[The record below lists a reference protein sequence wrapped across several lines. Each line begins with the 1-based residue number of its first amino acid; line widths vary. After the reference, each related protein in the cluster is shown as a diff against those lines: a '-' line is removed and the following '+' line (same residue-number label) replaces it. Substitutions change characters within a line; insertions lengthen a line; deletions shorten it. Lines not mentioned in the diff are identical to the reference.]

1 MFRILVPH
9 FLMSAGLSAGLA
21 ALAVGMLC
29 VSDVA
34 QADGIEDATRPVVA
48 IGKADTVRDSIMHFL
63 AAIEEEQTKAPST
76 AGATQAGYFSRAFFA
91 GAANG
96 DSTANAVTE
105 KAEPGPR
112 IIIVAAAD
120 PYYERWQ
127 RDANER
133 LKAEGVAQIV
143 KQHPLAAA
151 HPDKSVIVCE
161 AGCSSRKDE
170 VVYMAAYVPAVAPPR
185 TFEPA
190 ASGNGSDGS
199 AAQSEADDD
208 SLPCIAGCYDRPEP
222 SYASRRRQAETQEQ
236 APAAPIAPVKLA
248 DAQSNPVV
256 TGAITPL
263 REPPQ
268 VIAKAQRFQLCS
280 NGAIIEQAAA
290 LPRGVLKVKAA
301 QHILRSVKAAQAARL
316 KTKILKTA
324 VLTGW
329 QAKVTRAEPQTA
341 RRYQHR
347 TPVLRAFKNTRHAIR
362 PQRYARI
369 VRR

>member
-9 FLMSAGLSAGLA
+9 VSISAGLSAGLA
-21 ALAVGMLC
+21 VLAGAVLC
-29 VSDVA
+29 VTDAA
-34 QADGIEDATRPVVA
+34 QADGIEDATRPVVV
-48 IGKADTVRDSIMHFL
+48 IGKADTAHDSIMHFL
-63 AAIEEEQTKAPST
+63 AAIEGEPTKALST
-76 AGATQAGYFSRAFFA
+76 AGKTQAGYFSRAFFA

-96 DSTANAVTE
+96 DSAANAVVE

-112 IIIVAAAD
+112 IIIIAAAD

-133 LKAEGVAQIV
+133 LKAEGAAQTI

-161 AGCSSRKDE
+161 AGCSGRKDE

-190 ASGNGSDGS
+190 ASGNGSEGP
-199 AAQSEADDD
+199 AAQSEGDDD
-208 SLPCIAGCYDRPEP
+208 SLPCIAGCYERPEP

-236 APAAPIAPVKLA
+236 APVAPVAPVKLA
-248 DAQSNPVV
+248 DAHFNPVI

-263 REPPQ
+263 SEPPQ

-290 LPRGVLKVKAA
+290 LPDGALKVKAA
-301 QHILRSVKAAQAARL
+301 QRILKSVKAAQAARL
-316 KTKILKTA
+316 KTQVLKAA
-324 VLTGW
+324 VLMGW
-329 QAKVTRAEPQTA
+329 QAKVTRAEPQA
-341 RRYQHR
+341 APRLQHR
-347 TPVLRAFKNTRHAIR
+347 TPGLRAFKNARHVIR

-369 VRR
+369 ARR